1 MSGGHAVLPA
11 DFPAEMTYLAPESAG
26 PGGQTGAI
34 GGGNVATGEPSGG
47 SSFGQLLRRSRRACG
62 LSQEELAERA
72 GVGVRT
78 ISDLERGRTTRP
90 YRQTLGSLAEALGL
104 SGEQRDEFARLSRH
118 GWRETAP
125 GDQAGAGEASGRAVA
140 EKSADGRPGTP
151 RQLPAVVSHFT
162 GRSAELDAL
171 TGMLS
176 EGVGTRAV
184 VVSAVAGTAGVGKT
198 AVAVHWAHQVARWFA
213 DGQLYVNLRGYDPGE
228 PVPAADALAGFLR
241 ALGVPGQA
249 IPESAE
255 ERAALYR
262 SKLAGRQVLVLLD
275 NARDSEQV
283 RPLLPGD
290 AACAV
295 VITSRDALA
304 GLVITDGARRLD
316 LDALPLAEAVGL
328 LRSLI
333 GPRADDDPAAAV
345 ELARLCAR
353 LPLALRIA
361 AELAAGRP
369 AVPLAEL
376 ATELAAARMDCL
388 DAGEGRADVRAVFSW
403 SYRQLSE
410 TAAEAFALIGL
421 HPGDD
426 IDGHAAAALTGTTV
440 GQARRTL
447 GRLRTASLLQAAG
460 AGRYGTHDLIRDYAR
475 ELAASR
481 DTDGT
486 CRQALTGLFDY
497 YLAAV
502 AAATDILFPADAA
515 LRPRIPASAAEVPDM
530 SGEAGAQAWLDAE
543 RANLVAVVVHC
554 AGHGWPGHATSLAR
568 TLFRY
573 LITRSHL
580 PEAETV
586 YTHALQAARQS
597 GDLAAEAAA
606 LNGLGGI
613 GVARGRPQAA
623 AEYYRAALERYQQ
636 CGDRAGQA
644 TVSLNLGN
652 TEHGLHNLES
662 AASYCRQSITAFEN
676 AGNSLGA
683 ARALCCLSGVET
695 ELGSYDQAASQL
707 DLALRIFREAGDQ
720 IYEAYALERIG
731 ALHLRGGQL
740 SEAADCYGQSL
751 GINRRIGNATGAAGT
766 LNNLG
771 EVSLRQGDYQQAIG
785 YLRQAFDEFRQA
797 GNQYGETVTLRS
809 LAQALRQ
816 AGQPAAARAELQ
828 TALRLAGETDNVYE
842 QAAAHSDLAESHHQ
856 AGDDVQARRHWQ
868 QALGLYNQLGAQEA
882 DEVRSRLS
890 ANEATA
896 GG

>member
-1 MSGGHAVLPA
+1 MSG
-11 DFPAEMTYLAPESAG
+11 AEET
-26 PGGQTGAI
+26 TR
-34 GGGNVATGEPSGG
+34 VA
-47 SSFGQLLRRSRRACG
+47 FGQLLRRCRRASG
-62 LSQEELAERA
+62 MSQEELGERA
-72 GVGVRT
+72 RVGVRT
-78 ISDLERGRTTRP
+78 ICDLERGRRARP
-90 YRQTLGSLAEALGL
+90 YQQTVGSLAEALGL
-104 SGEQRDEFARLSRH
+104 RGLQLEEFVRLSRPSREPVPVAH
-118 GWRETAP
+118 GGTAAP
-125 GDQAGAGEASGRAVA
+125 DAGAARSTSA
-140 EKSADGRPGTP
+140 ESP
-151 RQLPAVVSHFT
+151 RQLPAAVSHFT
-162 GRSAELDAL
+162 GRAAELDAL
-171 TGMLS
+171 TGTLGEAS
-176 EGVGTRAV
+176 GTRTMV
-184 VVSAVAGTAGVGKT
+184 ISALGGTAGVGKT
-198 AVAVHWAHQVARWFA
+198 AVAVHWAHQVAAHFR

-262 SKLAGRQVLVLLD
+262 SRLAGRQVLVLLD

-316 LDALPLAEAVGL
+316 LDALPLAEAISL

-333 GPRADDDPAAAV
+333 GPRADDDPEAAA
-345 ELARLCAR
+345 ELARLCAG

-369 AVPLAEL
+369 AAPLAEL
-376 ATELAAARMDCL
+376 VTELAAARMDSL

-403 SYRQLSE
+403 SYRQLPE

-426 IDGHAAAALTGTTV
+426 IDRHAAAALTGTTI

-460 AGRYGTHDLIRDYAR
+460 AGRYGMHDLIRDYAR
-475 ELAASR
+475 EQAAAR
-481 DTDGT
+481 DADGA

-515 LRPRIPASAAEVPDM
+515 LRPRLSASAAEVPDM
-530 SGEAGAQAWLDAE
+530 PGEAGAQAWLDAE

-554 AGHGWPGHATSLAR
+554 AGHGWPRHATSLAR

-580 PEAETV
+580 PEADTV

-597 GDLAAEAAA
+597 GDLVAEAAA

-613 GVARGRPQAA
+613 GVARGHPKAA
-623 AEYYRAALERYQQ
+623 AGYYRAALERYQQ

-644 TVSLNLGN
+644 TVSLNLGS

-662 AASYCRQSITAFEN
+662 AASYCRQAITAFEN
-676 AGNSLGA
+676 ADNSIGA

-731 ALHLRGGQL
+731 ALHLRGGRL
-740 SEAADCYGQSL
+740 TRAADFYEQSL
-751 GINRRIGNATGAAGT
+751 GINRRIGNATGTAGGLT
-766 LNNLG
+766 NLG
-771 EVSLRQGDYQQAIG
+771 EVSLRQGDCQQAIG
-785 YLRQAFDEFRQA
+785 YLRQAFGQFRQA
-797 GNQYGETVTLRS
+797 GNQYGEIVTLRS

-816 AGQPAAARAELQ
+816 AGQPAAAHAELE
-828 TALRLAGETDNVYE
+828 TALRLAAETDNAYQ
-842 QAAAHSDLAESHHQ
+842 QAAAHCDVAESHRQ
-856 AGDDVQARRHWQ
+856 VGDDVQARRHWH
-868 QALGLYNQLGAQEA
+868 QALVLYTRVGAQEA
-882 DEVRSRLS
+882 GEVRSRLS
-890 ANEATA
+890 ADA
-896 GG
+896 GTGDG

>member
-1 MSGGHAVLPA
+1 VSG
-11 DFPAEMTYLAPESAG
+11 AEETAR
-26 PGGQTGAI
+26 
-34 GGGNVATGEPSGG
+34 VA
-47 SSFGQLLRRSRRACG
+47 FGQLLRRCRRASG
-62 LSQEELAERA
+62 MSQEELGERA
-72 GVGVRT
+72 RVGVRT
-78 ISDLERGRTTRP
+78 ICDLERGRRARP
-90 YRQTLGSLAEALGL
+90 YQQTVGSLAEALGL
-104 SGEQRDEFARLSRH
+104 RGPQLEEFVRLSRQSREPVSVPH
-118 GWRETAP
+118 GAP
-125 GDQAGAGEASGRAVA
+125 DADAARPTSA
-140 EKSADGRPGTP
+140 ESP
-151 RQLPAVVSHFT
+151 RQLPAAVSHFT
-162 GRSAELDAL
+162 GRAAELDAL
-171 TGMLS
+171 TSTLGEAS
-176 EGVGTRAV
+176 GTRTMV
-184 VVSAVAGTAGVGKT
+184 ISALAGTAGVGKT
-198 AVAVHWAHQVARWFA
+198 AVAVHWAHQVAAHFR

-228 PVPAADALAGFLR
+228 PVPASDALAGFLR

-262 SKLAGRQVLVLLD
+262 SRLAGRQVLVLLD

-316 LDALPLAEAVGL
+316 LDALPLAEAISL

-333 GPRADDDPAAAV
+333 GPRSDDDPEAAV
-345 ELARLCAR
+345 ELARLCAG

-369 AVPLAEL
+369 AAPLAEL
-376 ATELAAARMDCL
+376 VTELAAARMDCL

-403 SYRQLSE
+403 SYRQLPE
-410 TAAEAFALIGL
+410 TAAVAFALIGL

-426 IDGHAAAALTGTTV
+426 IDGHAAAALTGTTI

-460 AGRYGTHDLIRDYAR
+460 AGRYGMHDLIRDYAR
-475 ELAASR
+475 EQAAAR
-481 DTDGT
+481 DADGA

-515 LRPRIPASAAEVPDM
+515 LRPRISASAAEVPDM
-530 SGEAGAQAWLDAE
+530 AGEAGAQAWLDAE

-554 AGHGWPGHATSLAR
+554 AGHGWPRHATSLAR
-568 TLFRY
+568 ALFRY
-573 LITRSHL
+573 LITRSDL
-580 PEAETV
+580 PEADTV
-586 YTHALQAARQS
+586 YAHALQAARQS
-597 GDLAAEAAA
+597 GDLVAEAAA

-613 GVARGRPQAA
+613 GVARGHPKAA
-623 AEYYRAALERYQQ
+623 AEYYRAALECYQQ

-644 TVSLNLGN
+644 IVSLNLGS

-662 AASYCRQSITAFEN
+662 AASYCRQAITAFES
-676 AGNSLGA
+676 AGNSIGA

-695 ELGSYDQAASQL
+695 ELGSDDQAASQL

-731 ALHLRGGQL
+731 ALHLRGGRL
-740 SEAADCYGQSL
+740 TRAADFYEQSL
-751 GINRRIGNATGAAGT
+751 GINRRIGNATGTAGGLT
-766 LNNLG
+766 NLG
-771 EVSLRQGDYQQAIG
+771 EVSLRQGDCQQAIG
-785 YLRQAFDEFRQA
+785 YLRQAFGQFRQA
-797 GNQYGETVTLRS
+797 GNQYGEIVTLRS

-816 AGQPAAARAELQ
+816 AGQPAAAHAELE
-828 TALRLAGETDNVYE
+828 TALRLAAETDNTYQ
-842 QAAAHSDLAESHHQ
+842 QAAAHCDVAESHRQ
-856 AGDDVQARRHWQ
+856 VGDDVQARRHWH
-868 QALGLYNQLGAQEA
+868 QALALYTRVGAKEA

-890 ANEATA
+890 GSAATGRRGTA
-896 GG
+896 DV